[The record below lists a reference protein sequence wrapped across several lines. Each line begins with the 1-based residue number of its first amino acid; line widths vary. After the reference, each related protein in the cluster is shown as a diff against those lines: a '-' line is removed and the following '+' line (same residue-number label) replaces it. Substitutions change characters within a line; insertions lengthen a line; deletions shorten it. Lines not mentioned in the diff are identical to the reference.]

1 MEYRQL
7 ITENQRLAVLKF
19 LKDDGDYTLNTSILQ
34 DGLTAIGLDI
44 SRDKLE
50 TEVNWLKEQGLVEIE
65 HYCSKSFG
73 RTFFIMEQGLVEIEH
88 YCSVTVVKL
97 TGRGLDVAE
106 GRAVVPG
113 VKRPRPV

>member
-44 SRDKLE
+44 TRDKME
-50 TEVNWLKEQGLVEIE
+50 TEVGWLAEQGLVEIE
-65 HYCSKSFG
+65 HFKA
-73 RTFFIMEQGLVEIEH
+73 
-88 YCSVTVVKL
+88 VTVVRL

>member
-19 LKDDGDYTLNTSILQ
+19 LKDDSDYTLNTSILQ

-44 SRDKLE
+44 SQDKLE
-50 TEVNWLKEQGLVEIE
+50 TEVNWLAEQGLVEIE
-65 HYCSKSFG
+65 HFK
-73 RTFFIMEQGLVEIEH
+73 
-88 YCSVTVVKL
+88 SVTVVWL

>member
-19 LKDDGDYTLNTSILQ
+19 LKDDSDYTLNTSILQ

-50 TEVNWLKEQGLVEIE
+50 TEVNWLAEQGLVEIE
-65 HYCSKSFG
+65 HY
-73 RTFFIMEQGLVEIEH
+73 RT
-88 YCSVTVVKL
+88 VTVVRL
-97 TGRGLDVAE
+97 PGRGLDVAE
-106 GRAVVPG
+106 GCAVVPG

>member
-1 MEYRQL
+1 MEYQQL

-19 LKDDGDYTLNTSILQ
+19 LRDDNDYTQNTSILQ
-34 DGLTAIGLDI
+34 DALTAIGLDI

-50 TEVNWLKEQGLVEIE
+50 TEVNWLAEQGLVEIE
-65 HYCSKSFG
+65 HY
-73 RTFFIMEQGLVEIEH
+73 RT
-88 YCSVTVVKL
+88 VTVVKL

-106 GRAVVPG
+106 GRALVPG

>member
-1 MEYRQL
+1 MEYQQL

-19 LKDDGDYTLNTSILQ
+19 LRDDNDYTQNTSILQ

-50 TEVNWLKEQGLVEIE
+50 TEVSWLAEQGLVEIE
-65 HYCSKSFG
+65 HY
-73 RTFFIMEQGLVEIEH
+73 RT
-88 YCSVTVVKL
+88 VTVVKL

-106 GRAVVPG
+106 GRARVPG
-113 VKRPRPV
+113 VKRPSHV

>member
-19 LKDDGDYTLNTSILQ
+19 LKDDSDYTLNTSILK

-50 TEVNWLKEQGLVEIE
+50 TEVNWLAEQGLVEIE
-65 HYCSKSFG
+65 HFK
-73 RTFFIMEQGLVEIEH
+73 
-88 YCSVTVVKL
+88 SVTVVRL

>member
-7 ITENQRLAVLKF
+7 ITETQRLAVLRF
-19 LKDDGDYTLNTSILQ
+19 LKDDSDYTLNTSILQ

-50 TEVNWLKEQGLVEIE
+50 TEVNWLAEQGLVETE
-65 HYCSKSFG
+65 HY
-73 RTFFIMEQGLVEIEH
+73 R
-88 YCSVTVVKL
+88 SVTVVKR
-97 TGRGLDVAE
+97 TGRGVDVAE
-106 GRAVVPG
+106 GCAGVPG

>member
-44 SRDKLE
+44 TRDKME
-50 TEVNWLKEQGLVEIE
+50 TEVGWLAEQRLVEFE
-65 HYCSKSFG
+65 HFKA
-73 RTFFIMEQGLVEIEH
+73 
-88 YCSVTVVKL
+88 VTVVRL
-97 TGRGLDVAE
+97 TGHGLDVAE

>member
-1 MEYRQL
+1 MEYQQL

-19 LKDDGDYTLNTSILQ
+19 LRDDNDYTQNTSILQ

-50 TEVNWLKEQGLVEIE
+50 TEVSWLAEQGLVEIE
-65 HYCSKSFG
+65 HY
-73 RTFFIMEQGLVEIEH
+73 RT
-88 YCSVTVVKL
+88 VTVVKL

-106 GRAVVPG
+106 GRARR
-113 VKRPRPV
+113 KERCQSSHLI

>member
-19 LKDDGDYTLNTSILQ
+19 LKDDSDYTLNTSILQ

-44 SRDKLE
+44 TRDKME
-50 TEVNWLKEQGLVEIE
+50 TEVGWLAEQGLVEIE
-65 HYCSKSFG
+65 HY
-73 RTFFIMEQGLVEIEH
+73 RT
-88 YCSVTVVKL
+88 VTVARL

>member
-1 MEYRQL
+1 MEYQQL

-19 LKDDGDYTLNTSILQ
+19 LRDDNDYTQNTSILQ
-34 DGLTAIGLDI
+34 DALTAIGLDI

-50 TEVNWLKEQGLVEIE
+50 TEVNWLSEQGLVEIE
-65 HYCSKSFG
+65 HY
-73 RTFFIMEQGLVEIEH
+73 RT
-88 YCSVTVVKL
+88 VTVVKL

-106 GRAVVPG
+106 GRTLVPG

>member
-7 ITENQRLAVLKF
+7 ITENQRLAVLRF
-19 LKDDGDYTLNTSILQ
+19 LKDDSDYTLNTSILQ

-65 HYCSKSFG
+65 H
-73 RTFFIMEQGLVEIEH
+73 I
-88 YCSVTVVKL
+88 
-97 TGRGLDVAE
+97 LDVSARLIVNRTAFKTRTTE
-106 GRAVVPG
+106 LTLWLDKFKGAINDI
-113 VKRPRPV
+113 KD

>member
-19 LKDDGDYTLNTSILQ
+19 LKDDSDYTLNTSILQ

-50 TEVNWLKEQGLVEIE
+50 TEVNWLAEQGLVEIE
-65 HYCSKSFG
+65 HY
-73 RTFFIMEQGLVEIEH
+73 RM
-88 YCSVTVVKL
+88 VTVVRL

-106 GRAVVPG
+106 GHAVVPG

>member
-1 MEYRQL
+1 MEYQQL

-19 LKDDGDYTLNTSILQ
+19 LRDDNDYTQNTSILQ

-50 TEVNWLKEQGLVEIE
+50 TEVSWLAEQGLVEIE
-65 HYCSKSFG
+65 HY
-73 RTFFIMEQGLVEIEH
+73 RT
-88 YCSVTVVKL
+88 VTVVKL

-106 GRAVVPG
+106 GRARVPG
-113 VKRPRPV
+113 IKRPCPV

>member
-19 LKDDGDYTLNTSILQ
+19 LKDDSDYTLNTSILQ

-50 TEVNWLKEQGLVEIE
+50 TEVNWLAEQGLVEIE
-65 HYCSKSFG
+65 HY
-73 RTFFIMEQGLVEIEH
+73 RT
-88 YCSVTVVKL
+88 VTVVKL

-106 GRAVVPG
+106 GRARVPG
-113 VKRPRPV
+113 VKRLRPV

>member
-1 MEYRQL
+1 MEYQQL

-19 LKDDGDYTLNTSILQ
+19 LRDDNDYTQNTSILQ
-34 DGLTAIGLDI
+34 DALTAIGLDI

-50 TEVNWLKEQGLVEIE
+50 TEVNWLSEQGLVEIE
-65 HYCSKSFG
+65 HY
-73 RTFFIMEQGLVEIEH
+73 RT
-88 YCSVTVVKL
+88 VTVVKL

-106 GRAVVPG
+106 GRALVPG

>member
-34 DGLTAIGLDI
+34 DGLTAIGQDI

-50 TEVNWLKEQGLVEIE
+50 TEVNWLA
-65 HYCSKSFG
+65 
-73 RTFFIMEQGLVEIEH
+73 EQGLVEIEH
-88 YCSVTVVKL
+88 YCSVTVCYSGQADGARIRR
-97 TGRGLDVAE
+97 GRRSRRRSGRKTSASRLKGGLNA
-106 GRAVVPG
+106 P
-113 VKRPRPV
+113 

>member
-7 ITENQRLAVLKF
+7 ITENQRLAVLRF
-19 LKDDGDYTLNTSILQ
+19 LKDDSDYTLNTSILQ
-34 DGLTAIGLDI
+34 DGLTVIGLDI

-65 HYCSKSFG
+65 HY
-73 RTFFIMEQGLVEIEH
+73 R
-88 YCSVTVVKL
+88 SVTVIKL

>member
-1 MEYRQL
+1 MEYQQL

-19 LKDDGDYTLNTSILQ
+19 LKDDNDYTQNTSILQ

-50 TEVNWLKEQGLVEIE
+50 TEVSWLAEQGLVEIE
-65 HYCSKSFG
+65 HY
-73 RTFFIMEQGLVEIEH
+73 RT
-88 YCSVTVVKL
+88 VTVVKL
-97 TGRGLDVAE
+97 TGRGLDVAD
-106 GRAVVPG
+106 GRARVPG